1 MSFPD
6 AWTALYLSR
15 SRGRDYHRK
24 NKSKLKSG
32 QPKYMP
38 QLLINTILYNGAF
51 GLNLW
56 EKTKVLSASDDS
68 NYGPLFLAA
77 WFKGCNS
84 ENTGSF
90 HELFEINQTYEPN

>member
-1 MSFPD
+1 V
-6 AWTALYLSR
+6 
-15 SRGRDYHRK
+15 
-24 NKSKLKSG
+24 
-32 QPKYMP
+32 
-38 QLLINTILYNGAF
+38 F

-56 EKTKVLSASDDS
+56 EKTKVLSALDDS